1 MKKVSG
7 QSSLTSNKQN
17 FGWLL
22 RLRIRVF
29 AFPSECLSCHI
40 RIAHLLWYS
49 KADSH
54 TAINCMPTEVP
65 CLAASVRRRV
75 PPDQVSACRLSDPS
89 FTSRLYQLELSV
101 LNLFPYCKHF
111 FVIACGYAI
120 NFTDFYFPRI
130 HLSPRRNI
138 FHFHAFVTIFSRLTG
153 IEIKKAWGK
162 RHFGRFR
169 SLQAGIFYQQF

>member
-1 MKKVSG
+1 MCFPQGPLTKMKKVSG

-29 AFPSECLSCHI
+29 ALPSECLSCHI

-89 FTSRLYQLELSV
+89 FASRLYQLELSV
-101 LNLFPYCKHF
+101 LNLFPYCKPFLLFHT
-111 FVIACGYAI
+111 ISSWCQ
-120 NFTDFYFPRI
+120 NYFRI
-130 HLSPRRNI
+130 YLYHPDIFIRFSFSPY
-138 FHFHAFVTIFSRLTG
+138 FSLLMICHKNMVALFPERCYNCT
-153 IEIKKAWGK
+153 
-162 RHFGRFR
+162 
-169 SLQAGIFYQQF
+169 